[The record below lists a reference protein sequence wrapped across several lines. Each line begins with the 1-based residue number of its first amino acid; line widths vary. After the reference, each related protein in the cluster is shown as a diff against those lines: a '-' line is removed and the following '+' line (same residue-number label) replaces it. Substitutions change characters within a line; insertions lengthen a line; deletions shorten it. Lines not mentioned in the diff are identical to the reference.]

1 MSKRNITKSHRF
13 RWVRRIVLLLIL
25 LTLVLSGYTATA
37 SLPAAGAEPDS
48 GHTTPCATTPPCV
61 GFESLTLG
69 ATYHVGDSF
78 VDSGV
83 VVTAQPFVWSNGT
96 PFSGGYAQV
105 GNAGLA
111 GGFGLEMQVNN
122 INLAFDFGQPL
133 LHGLSLDFGEYG
145 GNLNIEINGS
155 FHNFQNFADIHAL
168 MIGGVK
174 AVVVNGWGQDMGRL
188 SLFGPIHSFSVGG
201 QELWIDNVCPQA
213 CCVRFENLPLG
224 AVYHVGDSFFDVC
237 AHVSAHPFVWSNG
250 TPTSSGYAQ
259 VGNAGLAGGAG
270 LEMQVNNINLEF
282 DFGRTLLGLSLNFG
296 EYGGNLNIE
305 INGDFRNFQ
314 NFADINGLVIGGVQV
329 VVANG
334 LGNDKGHLGL
344 TGVIHQF
351 SVGGQELWIDDI
363 CPKFGHRILLPLV
376 LKNVS

>member
-1 MSKRNITKSHRF
+1 MSKRNTNQSHRF
-13 RWVRRIVLLLIL
+13 RWVRGIVRLLAL
-25 LTLVLSGYTATA
+25 LVVVLSGYTATA
-37 SLPAAGAEPDS
+37 SLRTASAVPDS
-48 GHTTPCATTPPCV
+48 APSTPCISAPPCV
-61 GFESLTLG
+61 DFEDLTPG

-83 VVTAQPFVWSNGT
+83 VITAQPFVWSSGT

-111 GGFGLEMQVNN
+111 GGSGLEMQVNN
-122 INLAFDFGQPL
+122 INLAFDFGQP

-145 GNLNIEINGS
+145 GNLNIEINGD
-155 FHNFQNFADIHAL
+155 FRNFDNFVDINGL
-168 MIGGVK
+168 VIGGVK
-174 AVVVNGWGQDMGRL
+174 AVVVNGLGNDIGRL
-188 SLFGPIHSFSVGG
+188 LLFGPIQTFSVGG

-213 CCVRFENLPLG
+213 CCVRFESLPFG
-224 AVYHVGDSFFDVC
+224 AVYHVGDGFFDVC

-270 LEMQVNNINLEF
+270 QEMQVNNINLAF
-282 DFGRTLLGLSLNFG
+282 DFGQPLLGLSLNFG

-305 INGDFRNFQ
+305 INGDFRNFE
-314 NFADINGLVIGGVQV
+314 NFADINGLVIGGVKV
-329 VVANG
+329 VVVNG
-334 LGNDKGHLGL
+334 FGNDQGHLGL
-344 TGVIHQF
+344 NGIIHQF
-351 SVGGQELWIDDI
+351 AVGGQELWIDDV
-363 CPKFGHRILLPLV
+363 CPELGYRVLLPIV

>member
-1 MSKRNITKSHRF
+1 MRKRNIIQPHQF
-13 RWVRRIVLLLIL
+13 RRVRGIVPLLAL
-25 LTLVLSGYTATA
+25 LVIVLSGYTVTA
-37 SLPAAGAEPDS
+37 SLPTANTEPDS
-48 GHTTPCATTPPCV
+48 GTPTPCTSAPPCV
-61 GFESLTLG
+61 DFEDLTLG
-69 ATYHVGDSF
+69 TTYHVGDSF

-83 VVTAQPFVWSNGT
+83 VITAQPFVWSNGT
-96 PFSGGYAQV
+96 PTSNGYAQV
-105 GNAGLA
+105 WNAGLA
-111 GGFGLEMQVNN
+111 GGSGLEMQLNN

-133 LHGLSLDFGEYG
+133 HGLSLEFGEYG

-155 FHNFQNFADIHAL
+155 FQNFQNFVDIHGL

-174 AVVVNGWGQDMGRL
+174 AVVMNGLGNDVGRL
-188 SLFGPIHSFSVGG
+188 SLFGPIQSFSVGG

-213 CCVRFENLPLG
+213 CCVRFESLPLG

-237 AHVSAHPFVWSNG
+237 AHVNVQPFVWSSG

-270 LEMQVNNINLEF
+270 LEMQVNNVNLEF
-282 DFGRTLLGLSLNFG
+282 DFGQPLVGLSLKFG

-305 INGDFRNFQ
+305 INGDFRNFD
-314 NFADINGLVIGGVQV
+314 NFADINGLVIGGVKV
-329 VVANG
+329 FVANG

-351 SVGGQELWIDDI
+351 SVGGQELWIDDV
-363 CPKFGHRILLPLV
+363 CPEFGNRILLPIV
-376 LKNVS
+376 LKNAP